1 MINRELESNE
11 LVQIRSRYEF
21 YVGEVLNSYLEERRI
36 FRIRNIN
43 DSERWNIDKKKKATT
58 NIFNKKKLSVTR
70 LSKDE

>member
-1 MINRELESNE
+1 MN

>member
-1 MINRELESNE
+1 MN

-43 DSERWNIDKKKKATT
+43 DSERWNIDKKKKSHDKY
-58 NIFNKKKLSVTR
+58 F
-70 LSKDE
+70 